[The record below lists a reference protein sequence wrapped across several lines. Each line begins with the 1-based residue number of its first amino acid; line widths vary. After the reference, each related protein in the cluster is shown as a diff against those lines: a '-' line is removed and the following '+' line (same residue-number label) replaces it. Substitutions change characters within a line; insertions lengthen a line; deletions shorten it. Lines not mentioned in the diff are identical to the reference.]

1 VRRTTIA
8 IDHLVLAVAQGD
20 VDAFEEVYDA
30 MSPIV
35 YGLALRVVRDPAR
48 AEEVAQEAFVEFW
61 RKAAEFDPQRGS
73 ARAWM
78 VTIAHRRAV
87 DVVRSEE
94 ASRARAIRAGHRMLG
109 SGQGDPVADTV
120 ETLADQDR
128 VNRALIHLTPLER
141 QAIELAYY
149 EGQTYRQVAERLDAP
164 IGTIKTRM
172 RSALQRLGDILGAD
186 E

>member
-1 VRRTTIA
+1 
-8 IDHLVLAVAQGD
+8 
-20 VDAFEEVYDA
+20 
-30 MSPIV
+30 
-35 YGLALRVVRDPAR
+35 
-48 AEEVAQEAFVEFW
+48 
-61 RKAAEFDPQRGS
+61 
-73 ARAWM
+73 
-78 VTIAHRRAV
+78 
-87 DVVRSEE
+87 
-94 ASRARAIRAGHRMLG
+94 MLG